1 MINDSG
7 APAAGDAIDEALAL
21 AQALPATVV
30 ARLFSRYGKPLGE
43 PLPPLSPDERQLS
56 LAGEGLKSAIV
67 RVLNVRTA
75 VDVIGN
81 DWFVLESPGAEPLAV
96 AGPLFAA
103 ALAAL
108 TRAARLAEANKRGT
122 P

>member
-1 MINDSG
+1 MIDDDG
-7 APAAGDAIDEALAL
+7 AGGLDAIGEALAR
-21 AQALPATVV
+21 AQALPASVV
-30 ARLFSRYGKPLGE
+30 AALFARYGKPLAE
-43 PLPPLSPDERQLS
+43 PPPPLVAGERHLP
-56 LAGEGLKSAIV
+56 LAGDAGGGAVV

-81 DWFVLESPGAEPLAV
+81 DWFVLQAAGAEPLAV

-108 TRAARLAEANKRGT
+108 TRKARLADTLKK
-122 P
+122 